1 MADLTLPLTHYW
13 PWDGDEQRA
22 VCGVSLRT
30 LTTPHSLTP
39 TCPDC
44 QRVLAA
50 DAELVADTVRRLEQ
64 YFPIEA
70 SLVAYHRRGVFR

>member
-1 MADLTLPLTHYW
+1 MAPTTLPLTHYW
-13 PWDGDEQRA
+13 PWDGDEQKA

-30 LTTPHSLTP
+30 LTTPHSLNP
-39 TCPDC
+39 TCPEC

-50 DAELVADTVRRLEQ
+50 DAELVETTIKRLER

-70 SLVAYHRRGVFR
+70 SLVAYHRRGRFQ